1 MSLFRKR
8 YLGVSCAGTS
18 GRWGGET
25 VPSPHAPPSS
35 HLPRTPNPPWGK
47 LRHGVASECPSV
59 PPLPAL
65 LTLKAQPPDQQHD
78 ANCKED
84 GEEADAEHRPQHL
97 GRKMRPPRVP
107 APRWHAGTVALGVCG
122 QVNSPS
128 VVLSS
133 RAASPKAW
141 GRVCIPRSTGTSW
154 CPLGCAWG
162 RCPQWRGDKL
172 VFPGE

>member
-1 MSLFRKR
+1 M
-8 YLGVSCAGTS
+8 
-18 GRWGGET
+18 
-25 VPSPHAPPSS
+25 PSPHAPPSS

-78 ANCKED
+78 ANCKEN
-84 GEEADAEHRPQHL
+84 GEEADAEHCPQHL

-107 APRWHAGTVALGVCG
+107 APRWHAGTVALGVWG

-128 VVLSS
+128 VVLSI
-133 RAASPKAW
+133 PKS
-141 GRVCIPRSTGTSW
+141 VGTSLH
-154 CPLGCAWG
+154 PSEH
-162 RCPQWRGDKL
+162 GDKL
-172 VFPGE
+172 VSPWLCLGTLSPMAW